1 MTDAIVSAYERL
13 VETVGA
19 FNEKWPALV
28 VGGMIWRIPLL
39 TEQRTPSRISVQVL
53 TGTDAIK
60 AAVEALREFER
71 DLGQAPGTVLRLPG
85 YFMLSGSILDEGRAV
100 NRCKSELVDAIE
112 AERVFRNVAVS
123 RRSHIMRQA
132 LGKNFSLNQ
141 LKRAIQ
147 VFDAAP
153 RQITFTWA
161 GHTSG
166 KERVTV
172 GHVREVLLAE
182 AHEKAMAT
190 GEPVVNSPQWIDLRS
205 IANMAE
211 TDVLDVPK
219 PIAPHP
225 RAMLW
230 FSSRSRYDAMLHA
243 NLPFFVRDG
252 QPAARIVGLK
262 DFDRD
267 SRSAKR
273 PDVKQ
278 RLPAL
283 PGGRFFVASS
293 SEESAAQEPSAP
305 DGLEVLSTYRE
316 SVKGISER

>member
-1 MTDAIVSAYERL
+1 MTEAIVSAYERL

-39 TEQRTPSRISVQVL
+39 TEQRTPSQINVQLL

-60 AAVEALREFER
+60 AAVAALHEFER
-71 DLGQAPGTVLRLPG
+71 DLDQAPGTVLRLPG
-85 YFMLSGSILDEGRAV
+85 FFILSGSILEEGRAV
-100 NRCKSELVDAIE
+100 NRCKSELVEAIE

-141 LKRAIQ
+141 LKRGIQ

-172 GHVREVLLAE
+172 GHVREALLAE
-182 AHEKAMAT
+182 AHERSMAT
-190 GEPVVNSPQWIDLRS
+190 GEPVMSSPQWIDLRS

-230 FSSRSRYDAMLHA
+230 FSDSSRYDAMLHA
-243 NLPFFVRDG
+243 NLPFFVLRG
-252 QPAARIVGLK
+252 NSPPKVVGLK
-262 DFDRD
+262 DFDRTA
-267 SRSAKR
+267 RTAKR
-273 PDVKQ
+273 PDTKS
-278 RLPAL
+278 REPAL
-283 PGGRFFVASS
+283 PGGRFFVAEDSS
-293 SEESAAQEPSAP
+293 SSTGAPAAGSIAGVE
-305 DGLEVLSTYRE
+305 STYAE
-316 SVKGISER
+316 SLSRKV